1 MVSRLIKESVMVL
14 SRRMVIA
21 GAGVSTLALVGGA
34 GFWRVTRSPQTALQ
48 PWMVDTKPPADVRLD
63 AFRHAILAPNPHNRQ
78 PWVIRL
84 EGDDSA
90 TLSCDLDKRLPD
102 TDPFDRQ
109 ITIGFGTFIEL
120 ARIAAAQRGVR
131 IEIEP
136 FPKGQSQQTLDTRP
150 LARLRFVEDASVVKD
165 PLFASIIQRR
175 TNRELFD
182 STRLL
187 PEALGARIAEDDTHS
202 IDAKLIS
209 SVKAITVAAIT
220 IEITTPRT
228 FGESV
233 DLMRIG
239 ADEVDANPDGL
250 VLAGP
255 MMEALKLVGVLDRP
269 ALADAS
275 TTAFKTGLEMQ
286 QKICGSIP
294 ALLWIATPTNSR
306 LDQLEAG
313 RRYVRANLRA
323 TTYGVAMHPLSQS
336 LQEYPEM
343 AAKFAEIHEI
353 LGLKQGERLQMLV
366 RMGYAPSAAPSPR
379 WPLEKHI
386 RK

>member
-1 MVSRLIKESVMVL
+1 MAF

-21 GAGVSTLALVGGA
+21 GAGITTLVLVGGA
-34 GFWRVTRSPQTALQ
+34 GVWRVTRRPQTALQ
-48 PWMVDTKPPADVRLD
+48 PWILDPKPPADVRMD

-78 PWVIRL
+78 PWLIRL

-90 TLSCDLDKRLPD
+90 TLSCDFAKRLPD
-102 TDPFDRQ
+102 TDPYDRQ

-120 ARIAAAQRGVR
+120 ARIAAAERGVR
-131 IEIEP
+131 TEIEP
-136 FPKGQSQQTLDTRP
+136 FPEGESQQTLDARP
-150 LARLRFVEDASVVKD
+150 VARLRFVKDTTVAKD
-165 PLFASIIQRR
+165 PLFASIVQRR

-182 STRLL
+182 AKRLL
-187 PEALGARIAEDDTHS
+187 PEALAARIAKDETHS
-202 IDAKLIS
+202 IDAELIS
-209 SVKAITVAAIT
+209 TVKAITVAAMT

-239 ADEVDANPDGL
+239 ADEMDANPDGL

-255 MMEALKLVGVLDRP
+255 MMEALKLIGVLDRP
-269 ALADAS
+269 ALADPS

-286 QKICGSIP
+286 QEICGSIP
-294 ALLWIATPTNSR
+294 ALLWIATPTNTR
-306 LDQLEAG
+306 LDQLESG

-323 TTYGVAMHPLSQS
+323 TSQGVAMHPLSQS

-343 AAKFAEIHEI
+343 TTKFGEIHQA
-353 LGLKQGERLQMLV
+353 LGVKQGERLQMLA
-366 RMGYAPSAAPSPR
+366 RMGYAPPADPSPR
-379 WPLEKHI
+379 WPLETHF
-386 RK
+386 RT